1 MTGPGRS
8 GVAMILVIL
17 LIGLVGI
24 TLGYLGHSCRLML
37 AQTDLQVQDAVDRNL
52 VMSGL
57 AWAKRQGSGIG
68 DQGSAKK
75 GETVTL
81 DVNEL
86 GSAGLRLGVAVADG
100 NDGPMLVHVTTFV
113 PSARYDLSRS
123 RTFRVARP

>member
-1 MTGPGRS
+1 MMGPGRS

-37 AQTDLQVQDAVDRNL
+37 VQTDLQYQRAVDRNL

-57 AWAKRQGSGIG
+57 AWAKLRTQNTERRT
-68 DQGSAKK
+68 QN
-75 GETVTL
+75 EVTL

-86 GSAGLRLGVAVADG
+86 GRAGLRLGVTVADG

-123 RTFRVARP
+123 RTFQVTRR